1 MGLWMG
7 VITVAAVVP
16 CSAFVLSQERRPS
29 PIFVWSGWNDII
41 SSARRLSDGGGGVRP
56 PIQPGLRGL
65 ELYSA
70 PRFEGSRRVFT
81 DEVSNLQ
88 SVGFNDV
95 AMSLRVGRGESWQ
108 VCVHEGYRDCRVM
121 NTDWS
126 DLTSL
131 GLRRRISSLRP
142 VHGGGGGQL
151 RLVLFDDRNF
161 RGRSYTL
168 DREMSTLPGFA
179 NRAESAQVI
188 GGSWEICS
196 RQGFGGQCVTISGN
210 VADLGP
216 LGLLNRVNAARP
228 RPTPG

>member
-126 DLTSL
+126 DLT
-131 GLRRRISSLRP
+131 
-142 VHGGGGGQL
+142 
-151 RLVLFDDRNF
+151 
-161 RGRSYTL
+161 
-168 DREMSTLPGFA
+168 
-179 NRAESAQVI
+179 
-188 GGSWEICS
+188 
-196 RQGFGGQCVTISGN
+196 
-210 VADLGP
+210 
-216 LGLLNRVNAARP
+216 
-228 RPTPG
+228 